1 MSFLEVEKNN
11 TYTGHSDC
19 VYSLEKGPEGH
30 FFSAGGDG
38 MIVLWDL
45 NSEDQGRLIAKVD
58 SSVYALSYDPIDDIL
73 IVGQNYEGIHLVNVS
88 KKTVLGS
95 LKTGTPAIFDI
106 QQSENLIFIACGE
119 GLVKI
124 VDSKKLITIRDLK
137 HSDESARCIAIS
149 EELGHFAV
157 GYSDQKIRV
166 FSLENFELLYE
177 LEGSTNSVFTVQY
190 SPENAVLIS
199 GGRDAKLRIWD
210 TKNSYSLVETINA
223 HMYALNHI
231 AFSPNAN
238 YFVTCSMD
246 KSIKVWDAG
255 SFKLL
260 KVIDKS
266 RHAGHGTSVNKLL
279 WSPHKN
285 QVIACSDDHSISVWN
300 LEFNKNTTL

>member
-1 MSFLEVEKNN
+1 MSFLEVEKNH
-11 TYTGHSDC
+11 TYTGHSDS
-19 VYSLEKGPEGH
+19 VYTVEKGPNGQ

-45 NSEDQGRLIAKVD
+45 NSGDQGRLIAKV
-58 SSVYALSYDPIDDIL
+58 SASVYALHYDEVEDLL
-73 IVGQNYEGIHLVNVS
+73 IVGQNYEGIHLVNVNQ
-88 KKTVLGS
+88 KTVVGS
-95 LKTGTPAIFDI
+95 LKTGSPAIFDI
-106 QQSENLIFIACGE
+106 KKSGSKIIIACGG

-124 VDSKKLITIRDLK
+124 IDSKDLMTIKDLQF
-137 HSDESARCIAIS
+137 SEESARCITIS
-149 EELGHFAV
+149 EELGHFAI
-157 GYSDQKIRV
+157 GYSDHKIRV
-166 FSLENFELLYE
+166 FDLESLELLHELK
-177 LEGSTNSVFTVQY
+177 GSTNSIFTVQY
-190 SPENAVLIS
+190 SPENAVLLS

-210 TKNSYSLVETINA
+210 TRNNYAMVETINA
-223 HMYALNHI
+223 HMYALNHL

-279 WSPHKN
+279 WSSYKN